1 MQDQR
6 QLIEKAVESIIK
18 FVDLVF
24 AGEYFQAAPDI
35 DRIVGEISAVSN
47 LIIDIHGTE
56 NEFFRI
62 LQLFLGN
69 IVRGL
74 EVNDI
79 YLTADSLLQI
89 SDLFGVLRD
98 QLQLSQ

>member
-24 AGEYFQAAPDI
+24 AGEYFQAAHDI
-35 DRIVGEISAVSN
+35 DRVVGQISAVSN
-47 LIIDIHGTE
+47 VIIDINGTE

-98 QLQLSQ
+98 QLQHSQ